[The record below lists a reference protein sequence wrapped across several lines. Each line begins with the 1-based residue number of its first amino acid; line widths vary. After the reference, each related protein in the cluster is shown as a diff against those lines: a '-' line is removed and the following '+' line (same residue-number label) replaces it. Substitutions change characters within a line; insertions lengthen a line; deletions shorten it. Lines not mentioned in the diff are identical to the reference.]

1 IRVCHLG
8 DRTGPRARLPLAGD
22 FRAGDKPAPSRQRAK
37 CAALT
42 GGRRQLSSAEQI
54 AAAKGGLVQR
64 TSAAPWRP
72 SEAGTRPGEPWRPL
86 EGGGGVGKWL
96 SLRPG
101 NPALGPEGARRGSGR
116 PGAAESPGKEPGV
129 RAKALSSGAAGAGR
143 DARGN
148 GVRVAPVEQEGDRF
162 TYEDYQTTAQ
172 WLLSHTKHRP
182 QVAVICGSGLGGL
195 ANHLTQAQSFDY
207 SEIPNFPLST
217 VPGHAGRLVFGFLN
231 GKACVMMQGR
241 FHMNEGYPLWK
252 VTFPVRVFRLLGVDT
267 LVVTNAAGGLNP
279 KFEVGDIMLIRDH
292 INLPGFSGQNPLI
305 GPNDERFG
313 VRFPAMSDAYD
324 RDMRQKAHIA
334 WKQMGEKR
342 ELQEGTYV
350 MLAGPNFETVAECR
364 LLQKLGADA
373 VGMST
378 VPEVIVARHCGL
390 RVFGFSLITNKV
402 ITDYESLEKANH
414 EEVLEA
420 GRQAAQKLEKFVSIL
435 MAGIPQSGCAS

>member
-1 IRVCHLG
+1 ME
-8 DRTGPRARLPLAGD
+8 T
-22 FRAGDKPAPSRQRAK
+22 Q
-37 CAALT
+37 
-42 GGRRQLSSAEQI
+42 
-54 AAAKGGLVQR
+54 
-64 TSAAPWRP
+64 
-72 SEAGTRPGEPWRPL
+72 
-86 EGGGGVGKWL
+86 
-96 SLRPG
+96 
-101 NPALGPEGARRGSGR
+101 
-116 PGAAESPGKEPGV
+116 
-129 RAKALSSGAAGAGR
+129 
-143 DARGN
+143 
-148 GVRVAPVEQEGDRF
+148 F

-195 ANHLTQAQSFDY
+195 TNQLTQAQSFDY
-207 SEIPNFPLST
+207 SEIPNFPRST

-241 FHMNEGYPLWK
+241 FHMYEGYPLWK
-252 VTFPVRVFRLLGVDT
+252 VTFPVRVFHLLGVDT
-267 LVVTNAAGGLNP
+267 LVVTNAAGGLNSS
-279 KFEVGDIMLIRDH
+279 FEAGDIMLIRDH

-350 MLAGPNFETVAECR
+350 MVAGPNFETVAECR

-373 VGMST
+373 VGSST

-402 ITDYESLEKANH
+402 VMDYESLEKANH

-435 MAGIPQSGCAS
+435 MAGIPQPGCAN

>member
-1 IRVCHLG
+1 M
-8 DRTGPRARLPLAGD
+8 
-22 FRAGDKPAPSRQRAK
+22 
-37 CAALT
+37 
-42 GGRRQLSSAEQI
+42 
-54 AAAKGGLVQR
+54 
-64 TSAAPWRP
+64 
-72 SEAGTRPGEPWRPL
+72 
-86 EGGGGVGKWL
+86 
-96 SLRPG
+96 
-101 NPALGPEGARRGSGR
+101 
-116 PGAAESPGKEPGV
+116 ES
-129 RAKALSSGAAGAGR
+129 
-143 DARGN
+143 
-148 GVRVAPVEQEGDRF
+148 RF
-162 TYEDYQTTAQ
+162 TYEDCQSTAE

-195 ANHLTQAQSFDY
+195 TDKLTQTQAFDY
-207 SEIPNFPLST
+207 SEIPNFPQST

-241 FHMNEGYPLWK
+241 FHMYEGYPLWK
-252 VTFPVRVFRLLGVDT
+252 VTLPVRVFHLLGVHT

-292 INLPGFSGQNPLI
+292 INLPGFGGENALI

-324 RDMRQKAHIA
+324 REMRQKAHCV
-334 WKQMGEKR
+334 WKQMGEQR

-402 ITDYESLEKANH
+402 ILDYESREKANH
-414 EEVLEA
+414 LEVLEA
-420 GRQAAQKLEKFVSIL
+420 GKQAAQKLEKFVSVL
-435 MAGIPQSGCAS
+435 MASIPDRAVN